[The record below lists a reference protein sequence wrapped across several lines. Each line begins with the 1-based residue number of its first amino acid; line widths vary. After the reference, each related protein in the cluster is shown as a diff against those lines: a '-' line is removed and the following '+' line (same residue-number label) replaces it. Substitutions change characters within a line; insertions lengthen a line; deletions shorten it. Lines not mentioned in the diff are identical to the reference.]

1 MCYLKRK
8 PNLSQRLS
16 EAIDTPTFDLELSSV
31 PEISVSITISIHSHT
46 SVHFY

>member
-16 EAIDTPTFDLELSSV
+16 EAINTQTFDLELSSV
-31 PEISVSITISIHSHT
+31 PEMSVSITLSIHSYIFAP
-46 SVHFY
+46 FY